1 MSQLRFRPGRP
12 LALAAP
18 VLAATLG
25 VASAARA
32 ADLQC
37 NKEQTRCLTETKDL
51 TIGDQVGVFT
61 TDGQLVATGE
71 VKSMHGERRAVLI
84 QKKHGAIRKGYTLAL
99 LGDRKSDVST
109 EAYKIYHE
117 PAKVSFGASLGYSTF
132 NIGEGI
138 AAPELSGYGAYRF
151 GPGFTAIGRA
161 VYVSL
166 NGDVTHDDGARGDEQ
181 LPLTATGIGLLGGVA
196 YTARESKTIGFRGE
210 LAAGGLYVAAAVDG
224 DSGLADDPSAHA
236 KLKNGLNPY
245 GRAAVGAMLNFAPW
259 HVHADAAQSLAHEA
273 MAYTL
278 AIGASRD
285 LD

>member
-1 MSQLRFRPGRP
+1 MTLPQLRFR
-12 LALAAP
+12 LVAP
-18 VLAATLG
+18 VLVATLG
-25 VASAARA
+25 VATAARA
-32 ADLQC
+32 TDLQC
-37 NKEQTRCLTETKDL
+37 NKEQTRCLTESKDL

-71 VKSMHGERRAVLI
+71 VKSMNGERRAVLI

-99 LGDRKSDVST
+99 LGDHKSDVST

-117 PAKVSFGASLGYSTF
+117 PAPMSFGASLGYSTY

-138 AAPELSGYGAYRF
+138 AAPEVSGYGGYRF
-151 GPGFTAIGRA
+151 GHGFAAIGRV
-161 VYVSL
+161 VYTSL
-166 NGDVTHDDGARGDEQ
+166 SGDVTHDDGARGAEQ
-181 LPLTATGIGLLGGVA
+181 VPLTATGIGLLGGVA
-196 YTARESKTIGFRGE
+196 YTARETQTIGFRAE
-210 LAAGGLYVAAAVDG
+210 LAAGGMYVASAVDG
-224 DSGLADDPSAHA
+224 DAGLADDPAAHT

-245 GRAAVGAMLNFAPW
+245 GRAALGTMVNFAPW